1 MSACTN
7 HQKCQQSA
15 LEQAEK
21 ICAERGSRLTD
32 QRKLVLS
39 LIWESHRP
47 SKAYDLLEM
56 MQQHDPSAKPP
67 TVYRALDFLMEQ
79 GLIHRIDSLNAFT
92 GCNHPNA
99 HRDCYFLICKAC
111 GTADECCSPTLTDAI
126 VSAANLSN
134 FSPGQTTLEIAGTC
148 GLCTSKN
155 KNPADKHTD
164 NRQLNAP
171 D

>member
-1 MSACTN
+1 MTACTDHKN
-7 HQKCQQSA
+7 CQQSA
-15 LEQAEK
+15 LEQAEV

-92 GCNHPNA
+92 GCNHPNT
-99 HRDCYFLICKAC
+99 HQDCYFLICIDC
-111 GTADECCSPTLTDAI
+111 GTADECCSPTLTKAI
-126 VSAANLSN
+126 HSAATLRD
-134 FSPGQTTLEIAGTC
+134 FSPGHTTLEIAGTC
-148 GLCTSKN
+148 ALCAAK
-155 KNPADKHTD
+155 D
-164 NRQLNAP
+164 NQPIDRQYNGP